1 MAFSQYVVTWSNV
14 AVCYSSE
21 LYILTLSMPGDNLRN
36 TFYFYTI
43 SRNLVFLNKT

>member
-36 TFYFYTI
+36 TF
-43 SRNLVFLNKT
+43 LFLYHFKKSSVLE